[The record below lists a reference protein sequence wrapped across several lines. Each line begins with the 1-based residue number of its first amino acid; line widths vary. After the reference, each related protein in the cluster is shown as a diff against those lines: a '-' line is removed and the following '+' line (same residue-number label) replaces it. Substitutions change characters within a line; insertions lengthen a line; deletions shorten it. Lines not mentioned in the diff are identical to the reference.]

1 MEIDVKA
8 LYEQVQNEDAMV
20 WIDVRTVEEF
30 NSERPDADVVKN
42 LPLDQITKLNLP
54 KDHKIYVSCLS
65 GRRSQAARDLL
76 IARGYT
82 HVINVT
88 GGYVAWQDAGL
99 PILN

>member
-1 MEIDVKA
+1 VEIDVKT
-8 LYEQVQNEDAMV
+8 LYEQVQKEDSMV

-30 NSERPDADVVKN
+30 NSERPHSDVVKN
-42 LPLDQITKLNLP
+42 LPLDQITKLDVP
-54 KDHKIYVSCLS
+54 KDQQIFVSCLS

-88 GGYVAWQDAGL
+88 GGYVAWQEAGL